1 MGGSTKVHKIEENG
15 DICCKESSSAIIVIP
30 FLFNDKQVR
39 GCIQN
44 AMNIYETFYDI
55 HHCTYDKLSQN
66 NSKIITA
73 EKQLNIGE
81 K

>member
-1 MGGSTKVHKIEENG
+1 M
-15 DICCKESSSAIIVIP
+15 IIVIT

-44 AMNIYETFYDI
+44 AMNIYETFYDN
-55 HHCTYDKLSQN
+55 CKYDKLSQN